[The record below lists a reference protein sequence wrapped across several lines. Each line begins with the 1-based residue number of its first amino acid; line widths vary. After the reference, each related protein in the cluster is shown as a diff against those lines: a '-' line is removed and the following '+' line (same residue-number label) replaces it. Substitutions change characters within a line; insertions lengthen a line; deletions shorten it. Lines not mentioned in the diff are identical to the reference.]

1 MCDIGEGIK
10 MEAKTLNR
18 IIMESEK
25 WSVATVLVVIGV
37 ATEAIFTIILF
48 RFDEGISLEQQAK
61 IIELE
66 KNLAGLYENDKQ
78 RQLKPEQVS
87 AIVDALRIKY
97 HTSTSSGPKTQN
109 HPNLL

>member
-1 MCDIGEGIK
+1 MLTYVSAFFSGSVDPFWSHFILIGLTVLGGV
-10 MEAKTLNR
+10 AVGVG

-66 KNLAGLYENDKQ
+66 KTLAGLYENDNN
-78 RQLKPEQVS
+78 
-87 AIVDALRIKY
+87 D
-97 HTSTSSGPKTQN
+97 N
-109 HPNLL
+109 